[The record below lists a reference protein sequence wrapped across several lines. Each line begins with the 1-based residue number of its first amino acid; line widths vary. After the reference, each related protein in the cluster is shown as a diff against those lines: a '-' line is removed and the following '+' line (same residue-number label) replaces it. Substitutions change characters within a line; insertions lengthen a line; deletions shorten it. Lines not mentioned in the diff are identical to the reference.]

1 MLREVLAKR
10 GHNPD
15 LVQLLPGFGDTGE
28 FLVKSPG
35 VAKILFIGSPATGK
49 KVMAAAVEN
58 LTPVILELGGK
69 DPLIVYD
76 DVSLEWALAV
86 VLRYNTL
93 HS

>member
-1 MLREVLAKR
+1 MIREVLAKR

-28 FLVKSPG
+28 ALVKSKG

-49 KVMAAAVEN
+49 RVMQAAVEN

-69 DPLIVYD
+69 DPIILFD
-76 DVSLEWALAV
+76 DVPLDWALAIV
-86 VLRYNTL
+86 MR
-93 HS
+93 